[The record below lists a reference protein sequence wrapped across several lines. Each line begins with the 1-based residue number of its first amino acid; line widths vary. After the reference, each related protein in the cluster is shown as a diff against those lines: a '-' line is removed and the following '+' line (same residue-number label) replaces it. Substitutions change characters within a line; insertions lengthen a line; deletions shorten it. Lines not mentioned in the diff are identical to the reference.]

1 MLFGYA
7 RTSTEKQNLGLQME
21 ALKKNGVEEINI
33 YTDQLSAV
41 KVERPK
47 LNQMLEKLRRGDT
60 LVVWKLDR
68 LARSMNDLLKLTS
81 VFHDKGIEL
90 KSVTENIDTTS
101 PMGKFTF
108 HLLGALGQF
117 ERELIKE
124 RINAGISNAKAQGK
138 KLGRPRTLNTEQIA
152 LVRDMK
158 QKGMGVTGIA
168 RIMKCSRYAIYRV
181 L

>member
-1 MLFGYA
+1 
-7 RTSTEKQNLGLQME
+7 ME

-33 YTDQLSAV
+33 YTDQISAI
-41 KVERPK
+41 KMERPN
-47 LNQMLEKLRRGDT
+47 LNKMLGKLRKGDT

-68 LARSMNDLLKLTS
+68 LARSMNDLLKMTTE
-81 VFHDKGIEL
+81 FHDKGIEL
-90 KSVTENIDTTS
+90 KSITENIDTTS

-124 RINAGISNAKAQGK
+124 RIHAGISNAKAQGK
-138 KLGRPRTLNTEQIA
+138 KLGRPRTLTSEQIS
-152 LVRDMK
+152 LVNEMK
-158 QKGMGVTGIA
+158 SKGKGVTEIA

-181 L
+181 LD